1 MTEVKTLPELLKIID
16 AIGPVAYAKTRNHL
30 SGAVTKLS
38 PYITRGVITLPQ
50 IRDRLLQNHSAKNC
64 EKLIQELAW
73 REYFQEVW
81 WEKGDAIFSDLRFS
95 RDDWRHEELVTSLI
109 EANTGV
115 EVLDQSIRELYV
127 TGYMHNHAR
136 MWVASVACN
145 LAKAHWNSMG
155 RWLYYHLADGDPAS
169 NFCSWQWVAGTS
181 KTDPYTVNQKL
192 INGCSDH
199 NQIRSILTF
208 DRETMLDQPL
218 PDILE
223 THQPFELTTTYPES
237 TVTTSVS
244 GEVIVLYTPWTLDP
258 TYRSKETDRRIVVID
273 PVWFDRLPVSDLV
286 TNFILEQGKA
296 VIENLEVFVGDV
308 TDIPDINTAASVH
321 ARSHQTN
328 QAWSQFADLETP
340 PKLFPQVTGYYKSFF
355 AYWKAVE
362 KSSKS
367 SL

>member
-1 MTEVKTLPELLKIID
+1 MIEPKTKSELFDYID
-16 AIGPVAYAKTRNHL
+16 QIDPVAYAKTRNHL

-38 PYITRGVITLPQ
+38 PYITRGVITLPDL
-50 IRDRLLQNHSAKNC
+50 RDRLLQNHSAKDC

-81 WEKGDAIFSDLRFS
+81 WEKGDEMFADLRFT
-95 RDDWRHEELVTSLI
+95 RNDWRHEELVTSLI

-115 EVLDQSIRELYV
+115 EVLDQAIRELYE
-127 TGYMHNHAR
+127 TSYMHNHAR

-145 LAKAHWNSMG
+145 LAKAHWHSMG

-208 DRETMLDQPL
+208 DRETMMNQQL

-223 THQPFELTTTYPES
+223 THQPFELSTTYPES
-237 TVTTSVS
+237 TVNTSVR
-244 GEVIVLYTPWTLDP
+244 GEAVVLYTPWTLDP
-258 TYRSKETDRRIVVID
+258 TYRSKEQARRILVID
-273 PVWFDRLPVSDLV
+273 SAWFDRLSVSELV
-286 TNFILEQGKA
+286 MQFILEQGKA
-296 VIENLEVFVGDV
+296 VIESLEVFVGSAL
-308 TDIPDINTAASVH
+308 DIPGITEATSVY

-328 QAWSQFADLETP
+328 QTWSSFATLEAA
-340 PKLFPQVTGYYKSFF
+340 PKLFPAVSGYYKSFF
-355 AYWKAVE
+355 AYWKACE
-362 KSSKS
+362 QAK
-367 SL
+367 